1 MKHTDLKQNEITDD
15 SLIGLSAEL
24 KELSNEEKSSHEGKD
39 TNFAM
44 SSNPILNNFL
54 LTLKEGVKKENASG
68 TGYLCDDD
76 DGRDDDFQ
84 G

>member
-1 MKHTDLKQNEITDD
+1 MKHTDLKQSEITDD

-24 KELSNEEKSSHEGKD
+24 KELSNEGKSSHEGKD
-39 TNFAM
+39 R
-44 SSNPILNNFL
+44 NFL
-54 LTLKEGVKKENASG
+54 WLSKEGKKINASG

-76 DGRDDDFQ
+76 DGRDDEFQ